1 MTGMTSERP
10 LMTIPR
16 VCIVFALMLL
26 CAAQVPLAQSRPS
39 AAATPADA
47 ALKALNAGQ
56 YDEVETILK
65 SAADPRSVAIRARA
79 YVERGRYAEAEKML
93 TPVAT
98 AQPGSDAALE
108 LGLLQWTLGRR
119 NDAVPD
125 WR

>member
-1 MTGMTSERP
+1 MTSERP

-26 CAAQVPLAQSRPS
+26 CAAQVPLAQSRPT

-47 ALKALNAGQ
+47 ALKALNTGQ

-65 SAADPRSVAIRARA
+65 SATDPRSVAIRARA
-79 YVERGRYAEAEKML
+79 YIERGRYAEAEKML

-108 LGLLQWTLGRR
+108 L
-119 NDAVPD
+119 
-125 WR
+125 